1 MGDDFLMPHS
11 TNQPKLEDRVIL
23 AAETA
28 LSHQD
33 YVKAID
39 VLCGMGLLHASNVD
53 LWRKGRVDFLERV
66 IQGNLS
72 KISSSMAIFRRWA
85 RDKGLK
91 PSETGYVCRTR
102 SGTLS
107 LRFSKSGDPATEQNY
122 RTHYVS
128 PLLSVRKQQSLQEKL
143 NRAPQL
149 VVYEIL
155 SSAQCSECGAEM
167 EKGCLLFKEAELPLC
182 LACAGLGDL
191 EFLLAGDAALTRR
204 AAKVSA
210 RTAVVVR
217 FSRAR
222 KRYERQGILVESAAL
237 EKAECEC
244 LKDAAER
251 TASRHRDAARRHE
264 QDRDLVLKMTRKIG
278 ALFPGCLSEDLSSIV
293 EHTATRGSGR
303 VGRTEAG
310 RNLDDRALT
319 AAVIAAIR
327 HRHTPYDQLLAHGME
342 RAEARQAVAEQV
354 DLVLAAWRKADRNA

>member
-1 MGDDFLMPHS
+1 MPQS
-11 TNQPKLEDRVIL
+11 INQRKLESRVIR

-28 LSHQD
+28 LSKQQ
-33 YVKAID
+33 YVSAID

-53 LWRKGRVDFLERV
+53 PWRKGRVDFLERV
-66 IQGNLS
+66 IQGNPS

-85 RDKGLK
+85 LEKGIK
-91 PSETGYVCRTR
+91 PSETAYVRKAR
-102 SGTLS
+102 GGTVL
-107 LRFSKSGDPATEQNY
+107 LQFSKSGDPEIEKNY
-122 RTHYVS
+122 HTHYVS
-128 PLLSVRKQQSLQEKL
+128 PLLTDRKQQALQEKL
-143 NRAPQL
+143 NRAPEP

-155 SSAQCSECGAEM
+155 GTAQCSECGAEM
-167 EKGCLLFKEAELPLC
+167 KQGSLLFQEAENPLC
-182 LACAGLGDL
+182 TACAGLGDL
-191 EFLLAGDAALTRR
+191 EFLAAGNVALTRR
-204 AAKVSA
+204 TTKYSA

-222 KRYERQGILVESAAL
+222 KRYERQGILVDSAAL
-237 EKAECEC
+237 EKAEFEC
-244 LKDAAER
+244 VEDAAER
-251 TASRHRDAARRHE
+251 AAARHRDAARRRE

-278 ALFPGCLSEDLSSIV
+278 ALFPGCSSEELSSIA

-327 HRHTPYDQLLAHGME
+327 HGHTSYNRLLAHGME

-354 DLVLAAWRKADRNA
+354 DLVLAAWRKSDRNE